1 MPSIAET
8 FRRILEADSQ
18 LGSETMPLDLKLAD
32 MMAKFFPMP
41 VLVLDSKK
49 NRVAWANPGFWVF
62 SNSSPKELLR
72 LSNAQVL
79 ETFFSPAEPLLTL
92 YQEKARQGRFS
103 GQFRSPEGEK
113 FVSGLWMG
121 LPDDTGTC
129 CQFILVFEDVTE
141 VELMKQELLQYSEEL
156 QQQLSFAERLV
167 AEKEKITQ
175 QLREQFEK
183 IRLLATATAY
193 SNMMK
198 FILTPE
204 GQIVWVNRTFEKA
217 LGWSSQELIG
227 RHVHEIGETFAH
239 LLPAPGA
246 KPTEQTSIL
255 SHFRRAP
262 FTEEIYAYDGE
273 GRGHWMLLTVAPIT
287 NDFGEV
293 THYLGA
299 MTNITRRKERE
310 QELLRWKKELS
321 DSLAS
326 AERIQ
331 RRFLPS
337 GKESTP
343 FSAFE
348 VWYAPQ
354 MQVGGDFYTVQ
365 SVEGGIIVGMGD
377 STGHGVPASLLSIY
391 AQTTLRQA
399 LSQYQADLEKVYTHL
414 IEDVQEVFGGQSP
427 LLDGFE
433 LALLWYDPQTKRAK
447 YIGARRPLWVLRG
460 GDIFI
465 VSGDRRDISVT
476 LSDRLSTALPS
487 VQSLT
492 LLPKDRLFLFSD
504 GIVDQLN
511 SEGKRFSTTH
521 LRSFLQT
528 NSYLS
533 LNEQVELLKQ
543 AIRHWAGGMPQSDDI
558 LFLAMEV

>member
-1 MPSIAET
+1 
-8 FRRILEADSQ
+8 
-18 LGSETMPLDLKLAD
+18 
-32 MMAKFFPMP
+32 
-41 VLVLDSKK
+41 
-49 NRVAWANPGFWVF
+49 
-62 SNSSPKELLR
+62 
-72 LSNAQVL
+72 
-79 ETFFSPAEPLLTL
+79 
-92 YQEKARQGRFS
+92 
-103 GQFRSPEGEK
+103 
-113 FVSGLWMG
+113 
-121 LPDDTGTC
+121 
-129 CQFILVFEDVTE
+129 
-141 VELMKQELLQYSEEL
+141 
-156 QQQLSFAERLV
+156 
-167 AEKEKITQ
+167 
-175 QLREQFEK
+175 
-183 IRLLATATAY
+183 
-193 SNMMK
+193 
-198 FILTPE
+198 
-204 GQIVWVNRTFEKA
+204 
-217 LGWSSQELIG
+217 
-227 RHVHEIGETFAH
+227 
-239 LLPAPGA
+239 
-246 KPTEQTSIL
+246 
-255 SHFRRAP
+255 
-262 FTEEIYAYDGE
+262 
-273 GRGHWMLLTVAPIT
+273 MLLTVAPIT
-287 NDFGEV
+287 NELGEI

-299 MTNITRRKERE
+299 MTNISRRKERE
-310 QELLRWKKELS
+310 QELLRWKREFS
-321 DSLAS
+321 DSLAY

-331 RRFLPS
+331 RRFLS
-337 GKESTP
+337 NGKESVP
-343 FSAFE
+343 FSAFG

-354 MQVGGDFYTVQ
+354 IQVGGDFYTVQ
-365 SVEGGIIVGMGD
+365 QVEGGGTIVGIGD
-377 STGHGVPASLLSIY
+377 CTGHGVPAALLSIY

-447 YIGARRPLWVLRG
+447 YIGVRRPLWVLRG

-511 SEGKRFSTTH
+511 SEGKRFSTTR